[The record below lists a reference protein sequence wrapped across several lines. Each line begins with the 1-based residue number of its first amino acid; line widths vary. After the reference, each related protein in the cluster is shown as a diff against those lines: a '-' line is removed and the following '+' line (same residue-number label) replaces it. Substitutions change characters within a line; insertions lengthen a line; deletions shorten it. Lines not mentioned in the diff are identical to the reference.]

1 LASNFSRVVLNRVD
15 DLLERMHRVL
25 LRSFFL
31 ALMCSWPAWSAD
43 KPEPAPANDK
53 PPAEA
58 SAQEQQSLRAY
69 LQLQEQ
75 LHSAL
80 LAIEQA
86 RKDADAAA
94 QRNNQAIQQAR
105 EESEAAA
112 QRNTDMIGAR
122 LKLIE
127 QTLTNQR
134 DREMEAMQ
142 KSNRFMLTIA
152 AVVGG
157 IGFIGML
164 FTAFCF
170 WRALTRVAQI
180 TSSLQPLPS
189 LGHHSAA
196 LSNADGPFV
205 SLNGP
210 EMSSTRLLGAIERL
224 EKRIH
229 DLEHTSLLPHTV
241 EAEIEA
247 IGSNTESMATL
258 MTKGQALLSGNE
270 PDKALACFEEVLK
283 ADPHHAEALVKKGTA
298 LEQLKRLEEAI
309 DCYDKAIASNQAM
322 TVAYLHKGAVYNQL
336 ERFSEALE
344 CYEQA
349 LRTQQKAVNS

>member
-1 LASNFSRVVLNRVD
+1 
-15 DLLERMHRVL
+15 MHRIF
-25 LRSFFL
+25 LRSFFVL
-31 ALMCSWPAWSAD
+31 ALVCCPGFSLSQGAAALESSPEQAKARTTNAEPSAD
-43 KPEPAPANDK
+43 A
-53 PPAEA
+53 
-58 SAQEQQSLRAY
+58 QQSLRAY

-75 LHSAL
+75 LHAAL

-86 RKDADAAA
+86 RRDADAAA
-94 QRNNQAIQQAR
+94 QRNNAAIQQAR

-112 QRNTDMIGAR
+112 QRNSDMIGAR

-134 DREMEAMQ
+134 DRELETMQ
-142 KSNRFMLTIA
+142 KNNRFMLTMA
-152 AVVGG
+152 AIVGG

-180 TSSLQPLPS
+180 TGALQPMHT
-189 LGHHSAA
+189 LGHHASSALA
-196 LSNADGPFV
+196 NADAPFV
-205 SLNGP
+205 TLNGA

-229 DLEHTSLLPHTV
+229 DLEHTALPAETI
-241 EAEIEA
+241 EAEHQTSKQIA
-247 IGSNTESMATL
+247 SNGEGVARLLEKGHTFL
-258 MTKGQALLSGNE
+258 MSNE
-270 PDKALACFEEVLK
+270 PDKALSCFDEVLK
-283 ADPHHAEALVKKGTA
+283 TDPDHAEALVKKGTA
-298 LEQLKRLEEAI
+298 LEHMKRLEEAI
-309 DCYDKAIASNQAM
+309 DCYDKAIAVNHGM
-322 TVAYLHKGAVYNQL
+322 TVAYLHKGAVFNQL

>member
-1 LASNFSRVVLNRVD
+1 
-15 DLLERMHRVL
+15 
-25 LRSFFL
+25 
-31 ALMCSWPAWSAD
+31 MCSSPAWSAD
-43 KPEPAPANDK
+43 GPQPAPPGDK

-58 SAQEQQSLRAY
+58 SPEAQQSLRAY

-75 LHSAL
+75 LHAAL

-94 QRNNQAIQQAR
+94 ERNSQSIEQAR
-105 EESEAAA
+105 EEAEAEAR
-112 QRNTDMIGAR
+112 RNTDLIGGR

-134 DREMEAMQ
+134 DREIETMQ
-142 KSNRFMLTIA
+142 KSNRFMLTMA

-180 TSSLQPLPS
+180 TSSLQPL
-189 LGHHSAA
+189 GHHSGGA
-196 LSNADGPFV
+196 LSSADGPFMT
-205 SLNGP
+205 LNGP
-210 EMSSTRLLGAIERL
+210 ETSSPRLLGAIERL
-224 EKRIH
+224 EQRIH
-229 DLEHTSLLPHTV
+229 DLEHIRLVPQKV
-241 EAEIEA
+241 EAEIA
-247 IGSNTESMATL
+247 QPKSIDPNKQSVATL
-258 MTKGQALLSGNE
+258 MAKGQALLNGNE
-270 PDKALACFEEVLK
+270 PDRALACFEEVLR
-283 ADPHHAEALVKKGTA
+283 ADPRHAEALVKKGTA

-309 DCYDKAIASNQAM
+309 DCYDKAIAFNQAL
-322 TVAYLHKGAVYNQL
+322 TVAYLHKGAVCNQL
-336 ERFSEALE
+336 ERFSDALE

>member
-1 LASNFSRVVLNRVD
+1 
-15 DLLERMHRVL
+15 MHRL
-25 LRSFFL
+25 FLRSFFL

-53 PPAEA
+53 PPAEP
-58 SAQEQQSLRAY
+58 SAEAQQSLRAY

-142 KSNRFMLTIA
+142 KSNRFMLTMA

-196 LSNADGPFV
+196 ALSNADGPFV
-205 SLNGP
+205 TLNGP

-247 IGSNTESMATL
+247 IGSNTESVATL
-258 MTKGQALLSGNE
+258 MTKGQALLSANE

-283 ADPHHAEALVKKGTA
+283 ADPQHAEALVKKGTA